1 MTLSIKTFFDHD
13 TATFSHV
20 ISDPD
25 TQKAAVIDS
34 VLSYDQYSGRTCT
47 KSADILIDYI
57 KQNTLTVE
65 WILETHIHADHITA
79 AKYLKQNL
87 GGKTAIGASIK
98 NVLKL
103 WIPIFNSSADTPL
116 DGSQFDK
123 LFEDNEL
130 FQLGNL
136 NLKVLYTPGHTPA
149 CSSYLVEDAVFVG
162 DTLFMPD
169 VGTGRTDF
177 PGGNAATMYDSIQRI
192 LSLPDDT
199 RLFACH
205 DYPPQER
212 NHAYLST
219 VKEQK
224 ENNVLIHSNVSK
236 KEYILKRNQRDKGKS
251 VPKLLLPSIQVN
263 LRSGDFGHPESN
275 EVNYV
280 KIPVDKI

>member
-20 ISDPD
+20 VSDTD

-103 WIPIFNSSADTPL
+103 WIPIFNSSTDTPL

-177 PGGNAATMYDSIQRI
+177 PGGNAATMYDSIQKI
-192 LSLPDDT
+192 LAYLM
-199 RLFACH
+199 RH
-205 DYPPQER
+205 DYLHALTIPYKKDIMLIYPQ
-212 NHAYLST
+212 
-219 VKEQK
+219 
-224 ENNVLIHSNVSK
+224 SK
-236 KEYILKRNQRDKGKS
+236 NKK
-251 VPKLLLPSIQVN
+251 
-263 LRSGDFGHPESN
+263 
-275 EVNYV
+275 
-280 KIPVDKI
+280 KIMF